1 MSTPIKTI
9 VITGGAGYIGSRLA
23 TTLINLGHRVVVID
37 NLSGGNKAN
46 LPKGIIFHKTDI
58 RSEHIYA
65 IFEKEQPEVLFH
77 MAASKSVNKSM
88 ENPKEFQDINV
99 AGSVNVFKAAAK
111 AGIKRIV
118 FTSTA
123 GVYGN
128 SNQRTKQTESD
139 KLHPSSVYAET
150 KLATEQELLRYIDS
164 GTEGIILRFAN
175 VYGPGGT
182 SDVQG
187 VVELFAKTL
196 LRNEPITIFGDGT
209 QTRDFI
215 YTDDLIS
222 FCELLV
228 SSDYS
233 KLKKNPIMNVSTG
246 KSVSVLDMLHTIAK
260 VLRITPKISYKK
272 DAFIGQRD
280 SLLDPTLAQNLLGW
294 TAKTSLSDGI
304 QKTIDAFIV

>member
-1 MSTPIKTI
+1 MHTKTI
-9 VITGGAGYIGSRLA
+9 VITGGAGYIGSRL
-23 TTLINLGHRVVVID
+23 TIKLMSLGHRVIIID
-37 NLSGGNKAN
+37 NLSGGTIAN
-46 LPKGIIFHKTDI
+46 LPKDI
-58 RSEHIYA
+58 VFYNADICSGAIYT
-65 IFEKEQPEVLFH
+65 IFEKEKPDMLFH

-88 ENPKEFQDINV
+88 ENPKEFHDINV
-99 AGSVNVFKAAAK
+99 VGSANVFAQATK
-111 AGIKRIV
+111 AGIKRII

-128 SNQRTKQTESD
+128 TTENTKQKESD
-139 KLHPSSVYAET
+139 KPHPSSIYAET
-150 KLATEQELLRYIDS
+150 KLATEQDLLAYINK

-222 FCELLV
+222 LCEILV
-228 SSDYS
+228 SCDYA
-233 KLKKNPIMNVSTG
+233 KLKNNPIINVSTG
-246 KSVSVLDMLHTIAK
+246 ESVSVLDILHAISN
-260 VLRITPKISYKK
+260 VLHRTPQISYKA

-280 SLLDPTLAQNLLGW
+280 SLLDPTLANSVLGW
-294 TAKTSLSDGI
+294 SAKTSLSEGI
-304 QKTIDAFIV
+304 QKTVSSFTI